1 MEGLFLV
8 TAVEYNDEDNQEDDH
23 EEEGEDDPEH
33 STWFT
38 CSRSSRVTLTNRQ
51 LKQCVPKIGAV
62 TLEI

>member
-38 CSRSSRVTLTNRQ
+38 CS
-51 LKQCVPKIGAV
+51 
-62 TLEI
+62 

>member
-23 EEEGEDDPEH
+23 EEEGEDDPED

-38 CSRSSRVTLTNRQ
+38 CS
-51 LKQCVPKIGAV
+51 
-62 TLEI
+62 